1 MLDLTTFSKAI
12 NSMNDLV
19 EQMENSEEIKKLN
32 PTLILGLRA
41 GVMQKFEFTYEIA
54 WKYMKRWLENNVG
67 ASIVDGVARRQLFRL
82 AFENGL
88 INDIDSWMDYHN
100 GRNRTSHTYN
110 LVTADEVYVVAI
122 KFLPDVKILY
132 KVLEE
137 KND

>member
-1 MLDLTTFSKAI
+1 MSFWHTNNYQYYFVGTSYRFG
-12 NSMNDLV
+12 NSN
-19 EQMENSEEIKKLN
+19 EE
-32 PTLILGLRA
+32 
-41 GVMQKFEFTYEIA
+41 Y
-54 WKYMKRWLENNVG
+54 
-67 ASIVDGVARRQLFRL
+67 
-82 AFENGL
+82 
-88 INDIDSWMDYHN
+88 NDIDSWMDYHN